1 MCRSDERG
9 PVCVVRGRSAPESA
23 RMLMRKLWGV
33 NRIRH
38 RQRSLQQ
45 ERRSCFRSGALA
57 PLGCQGVVA
66 SNLDLFTFRL
76 IPVSYLQSRSSLHS
90 PDTSFVF
97 PPLLRNVTLTLPP
110 LNATPHTLILRL
122 LFAPPFFATY
132 SSLPLI
138 ATSALHHSFKLL
150 TLASRLCAAQLSPW
164 SRTLAALSCSHDPS
178 SFVLTH
184 TTITSEQPVA
194 KLFVLHIFSKHGV
207 PSHVT
212 LDQGLEFVLAF
223 FQALGQ
229 ALSMQLHYTSGYHR
243 QTEQVNQTLEQYLW
257 I

>member
-1 MCRSDERG
+1 MCRSEERG
-9 PVCVVRGRSAPESA
+9 PVCVVRERSATESA

-45 ERRSCFRSGALA
+45 LRRSCFRSGALA

-76 IPVSYLQSRSSLHS
+76 IPISYLQSRSSLHS

-122 LFAPPFFATY
+122 LFAPPFFATF

-164 SRTLAALSCSHDPS
+164 SRTLAALSCSHEPS

-184 TTITSEQPVA
+184 TTIICIGISIHDQHSRHCTPHTFPL
-194 KLFVLHIFSKHGV
+194 LFV
-207 PSHVT
+207 
-212 LDQGLEFVLAF
+212 
-223 FQALGQ
+223 
-229 ALSMQLHYTSGYHR
+229 YYY
-243 QTEQVNQTLEQYLW
+243 N
-257 I
+257 